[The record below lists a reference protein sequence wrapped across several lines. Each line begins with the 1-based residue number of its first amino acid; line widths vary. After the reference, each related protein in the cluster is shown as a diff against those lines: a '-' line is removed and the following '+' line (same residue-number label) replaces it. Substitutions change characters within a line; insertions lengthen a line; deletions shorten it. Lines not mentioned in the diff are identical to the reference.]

1 MAQCNWDVL
10 LYTGLVTV
18 SIGLLFIFIG
28 LGDQVGGVQ
37 LMTCAGHYYYDSKGT
52 GLPCCS

>member
-1 MAQCNWDVL
+1 MARCNWDVL

-28 LGDQVGGVQ
+28 LGDQVGGMVGGVQ
-37 LMTCAGHYYYDSKGT
+37 SVVQIMA
-52 GLPCCS
+52 PCPAHH

>member
-1 MAQCNWDVL
+1 MARCNWDVL

-37 LMTCAGHYYYDSKGT
+37 VMTCAGHYYYDSKGT